1 MEIKIVFV
9 DCRSNDATLQT
20 LRFGEQVRSIR
31 NEPVINVVK
40 ETDADLSNNIRH
52 LKVYSW
58 TCYW

>member
-1 MEIKIVFV
+1 MFV

-58 TCYW
+58 THYW